1 MEMQTGKSGVELGAE
16 IQRTL
21 SALKTSW
28 RLHTNELYT
37 AKYDGT
43 EGDTCQFSV
52 ELVDLKTNSLN
63 LISVSHLNGTSSF
76 FDTLC
81 SHFQAEVK
89 L

>member
-1 MEMQTGKSGVELGAE
+1 MQTGKSGVELGAE

-37 AKYDGT
+37 AKFDGL
-43 EGDTCQFSV
+43 EGCVCQFSV
-52 ELVDLKTNSLN
+52 ELTDLKHNNLN
-63 LISVSHLNGTSSF
+63 LVSVSHLAGAHSF
-76 FDTLC
+76 FEIVCDQ
-81 SHFQAEVK
+81 FQAEVK